1 MKSLDDF
8 STEEKIEIFN
18 EVYKMCRYHA
28 DRVLDKTASCEVDCD
43 CMNYLYEYAM
53 MSCLGKTIFKE
64 INE

>member
-18 EVYKMCRYHA
+18 EVYKM
-28 DRVLDKTASCEVDCD
+28 
-43 CMNYLYEYAM
+43 
-53 MSCLGKTIFKE
+53 SCLGKTIFKE